1 MHTIT
6 LVSYSVLTVT
16 SRLETV
22 GKEKLEKKKRGCV
35 CALSPSATRRV
46 RWKTIREETH
56 QAVRNRSRKETAVIK
71 EGFN

>member
-22 GKEKLEKKKRGCV
+22 GKEKLEKKKEGACV
-35 CALSPSATRRV
+35 R
-46 RWKTIREETH
+46 
-56 QAVRNRSRKETAVIK
+56 
-71 EGFN
+71 

>member
-22 GKEKLEKKKRGCV
+22 GKEKLEKKKRVRV
-35 CALSPSATRRV
+35 CAKPLC
-46 RWKTIREETH
+46 H
-56 QAVRNRSRKETAVIK
+56 QASKMEDNQRRNPPSCKKQEQKGNSGYQGRL
-71 EGFN
+71 